1 MFRFLYSPLLLFL
14 CFFFTPS
21 LLTAS
26 VLTALDPAFG
36 RQGATI
42 TLTISGSD
50 FDPVSELIPDD
61 PGIIV
66 TSVVAASSTQLRA
79 TIVWNASPGLHS
91 VVVRGRSGDSN
102 SARFEILPS
111 LLQPALE
118 FDDPAFAGPAGRMG
132 APDAVGLSAF
142 VFAPSQISG
151 SRDSVYFTD
160 GLGIRRIDRSTNEVT
175 TVPLLG
181 SVPNGRLWSDGD
193 RAYFAEVRSGAV
205 TIREF
210 LLRSGEISTL
220 VSIATT
226 RSDVTLAEALWG
238 DSQNIYVTD
247 AIAGKI
253 HKVNRVTGQSTVLTD
268 FGQSMVNFS
277 SRFGPFSS
285 FGKIWGNG
293 TLLYITAGGTLVR
306 ISTETGERTT
316 VLSQLPAGFSGLIWG
331 SGSKLF
337 LIGSDV
343 VRAVDPVSNEISI
356 LAGTAGQLGW
366 TDGVGGAAKLNFP
379 VDVWGDDR
387 FLFLAEAQN
396 RTIRKIEISTQV
408 VTTIA
413 GSPPLVFAGGF
424 GEAARLPF
432 ISGIWGDQNDL
443 YLTMGEAIR
452 RVSKRTG
459 EVTTFLADNN
469 PTVLI
474 GLAGSLWG
482 DGRFLYIGTEILRR
496 LDLATKESSVIAG
509 AARQFNCADGIGTE
523 ARFGEIGG
531 MWGDGKN
538 LFVNDTRCQTVRR
551 VELSTGRVITLAGNP
566 VSGQT
571 GLIEPVDGTGPEARF
586 VGLRG
591 RIWGRGSEL
600 FVADAV
606 SLRRVSISTGLVTT
620 ILARDLR
627 LPSSTDGSL
636 NEAGFCGVDSLWG
649 DGSFLYFGDCHGLRR
664 IRLSDLTASTLLVG
678 NPRSVGLSDVP
689 GFRLYDGSLRYLW
702 GDGEY
707 FFTADWLSN
716 ALRRLSPVFEP
727 GVLPVS
733 LPVQAARVL
742 SAQAGPS
749 LQITQ
754 ARMRANL
761 GSTAPSGVALFAY
774 RQNGVLVSETA
785 VPASPPIRSGR
796 LNVLVDG
803 PLNTGIAVSNPNDQA
818 AILSFFFTDS
828 LGRNFGYGST
838 RIPARSQL
846 ARFLT
851 ENPYNGIP
859 ITDATFTFASS
870 VPVAA
875 VAIRGFVNERGEFLM
890 STLPVVSVI
899 ASNEQPL
906 IFPHVV
912 NGGGWTTEIILIN
925 STDGLLSGQVNLAM
939 ETGRAEL
946 LTYSIPARSSRS
958 IKLDGSSPAVDAGS
972 IVLIPSDST
981 KTPAGVAIF
990 RFTQGGVTVSETGV
1004 LGMAA
1009 GSGFRMFVENGT
1021 DVQSGIAL
1029 ANVSDASSTVTLTLT
1044 RLDGMDTG
1052 LRSSLTLRQ
1061 RAHVSFFLNQI
1072 PGFESLP
1079 ASFQGVLRIASNTAS
1094 VAVVGVRSRYNERGD
1109 FLVTAMP
1116 VADESAPPELERI
1129 FPHIVSGGGYTTQ
1142 ILIFNNSST
1151 DSNKAMI
1158 RFRTQ
1163 SGETVNPLLN

>member
-1 MFRFLYSPLLLFL
+1 MFRFFYSPLLLFL

-26 VLTALDPAFG
+26 VLTALDPAVG

-42 TLTISGSD
+42 TLTIRGSG
-50 FDPVSELIPDD
+50 FDSVSELIPDD

-66 TSVVAASSTQLRA
+66 TSVVVGSSTQLRA
-79 TIVWNASPGLHS
+79 TIVWNAS
-91 VVVRGRSGDSN
+91 
-102 SARFEILPS
+102 
-111 LLQPALE
+111 
-118 FDDPAFAGPAGRMG
+118 GRMG

-142 VFAPSQISG
+142 VFAPSQIWG
-151 SRDSVYFTD
+151 NRDSVYFTD

-175 TVPLLG
+175 TVPLLS
-181 SVPNGRLWSDGD
+181 SVPSGRVWSDGE
-193 RAYFAEVRSGAV
+193 RAYSAEVRSGAV
-205 TIREF
+205 TIREV

-220 VSIATT
+220 VSIPTT
-226 RSDVTLAEALWG
+226 RSGVTLAPLAEALWG
-238 DSQNIYVTD
+238 DSQIIYVTD

-253 HKVNRVTGQSTVLTD
+253 HKFNRATGQSIVLTD
-268 FGQSMVNFS
+268 FGQSMVSYS
-277 SRFGPFSS
+277 SRGLPFTN

-293 TLLYITAGGTLVR
+293 TFLYIPVAGTLVR

-316 VLSQLPAGFSGLIWG
+316 VMSQLPGGFYGLIWG

-337 LIGSDV
+337 VIGGDV
-343 VRAVDPVSNEISI
+343 VRVVDPVSNETSI
-356 LAGTAGQLGW
+356 LAGTAGQVGW
-366 TDGVGGAAKLNFP
+366 ADGIGGAARLNTP
-379 VDVWGDDR
+379 ADVWGDDR

-396 RTIRKIEISTQV
+396 RTIRKIEISTQI

-424 GEAARLPF
+424 GEAARLPS
-432 ISGIWGDQNDL
+432 IAGIWGDQNDL

-452 RVSKRTG
+452 RVNKRTG
-459 EVTTFLADNN
+459 EVTTFLADNS
-469 PTVLI
+469 PTVLV

-482 DGRFLYIGTEILRR
+482 DGRFLYIGTQTLRR

-509 AARQFNCADGIGTE
+509 
-523 ARFGEIGG
+523 FGEIGG
-531 MWGDGKN
+531 MWGDGKS
-538 LFVNDTRCQTVRR
+538 LFVTDTRYQIVSR
-551 VELSTGRVITLAGNP
+551 VELSTGRVTLLAGNP
-566 VSGQT
+566 AFGQN
-571 GLIEPVDGTGPEARF
+571 GVIEPVDGTGREARF

-591 RIWGRGSEL
+591 AIWGRGSEL

-620 ILARDLR
+620 ILTRDLR

-636 NEAGFCGVDSLWG
+636 NEAAGFCGTDSLWG
-649 DGSFLYFGDCHGLRR
+649 DGSFLYFADCRGLRR
-664 IRLSDLTASTLLVG
+664 IRLSDLTSSTLLVG
-678 NPRSVGLSDVP
+678 NPRSGFGPFDIP
-689 GFRLYDGSLRYLW
+689 GSRLYDGSLGHLW

-707 FFTADWLSN
+707 FFAADWKSN

-733 LPVQAARVL
+733 LPVQAARIL

-796 LNVLVDG
+796 LNVHVDG

-846 ARFLT
+846 ARFLS
-851 ENPYNGIP
+851 ESPFNGIAIGIA

-912 NGGGWTTEIILIN
+912 NGGGWTTEIILTN
-925 STDGLLSGQVNLAM
+925 STDGLLSGQLNLAM

-958 IKLDGSSPAVDAGS
+958 IKLDGSSPAIDAGS

-981 KTPAGVAIF
+981 KTPAGVAIV

-1004 LGMAA
+1004 PGMAA
-1009 GSGFRMFVENGT
+1009 GSGFRMFAENGS
-1021 DVQSGIAL
+1021 DVQSGIAVV
-1029 ANVSDASSTVTLTLT
+1029 NVSDASTTVTLTLT
-1044 RLDGMDTG
+1044 TLDGMDTG
-1052 LRSSLTLRQ
+1052 LHSSLTLRQ

-1079 ASFQGVLRIASNTAS
+1079 ASFQGVLRITSNAAS
-1094 VAVVGVRSRYNERGD
+1094 VAAVGVRSRYNERGD

-1116 VADESAPPELERI
+1116 VADESAPPELELI
-1129 FPHIVSGGGYTTQ
+1129 FPHIVFGGGYTTE
-1142 ILIFNNSST
+1142 ILIFNNSSS